1 MPSVMTA
8 GESSAVYS
16 IIIGLELE
24 RLRSDV
30 IVALELF
37 VMSGDEAT
45 LLTIKGTGNWE
56 DHPTTITYGFEVGG
70 IYAVS

>member
-45 LLTIKGTGNWE
+45 LLTIKGTGN
-56 DHPTTITYGFEVGG
+56 
-70 IYAVS
+70 